1 MTRAFFLH
9 PTANYEKHE
18 TKHETNLDF
27 SRNTITLHREREQM
41 MKKINIRDVA
51 KEAGTSI
58 SSVSR
63 CLNDVPGVAASVR
76 KRILAAVR
84 RLGYDVR
91 SGKRRVVA
99 LILPTIQ
106 VPGLGLYSVQV
117 IDCIRKKAGE
127 KGYGCLMVSREDIGL
142 LSENL
147 ISGAISFDYLKEV
160 CYKFPNMK
168 NIPLVCFNDI
178 GNHLEQ
184 VYSVHSNEKHGIQLA
199 VEHLYRNHH
208 TRIGFLHFMEN
219 RNVVNSNLRS
229 EAFRN
234 ITESLGIR
242 NSCTLQ
248 FYSNDLPLEEAVGM
262 LLKKRCTAL
271 VVGGEDI
278 TLPVMHALFLFGKR
292 IPEDLSLIT
301 YENYFSRYHT
311 PRHTTIAQDFPA
323 LAEASFDLLEKMMHG
338 EKDLSD
344 REIDYKL
351 IVRESVRDLF
361 QTESDPVTFPQ

>member
-1 MTRAFFLH
+1 
-9 PTANYEKHE
+9 
-18 TKHETNLDF
+18 
-27 SRNTITLHREREQM
+27 
-41 MKKINIRDVA
+41 MKTSNIRDVA
-51 KEAGTSI
+51 REAGTSI

-63 CLNDVPGVAASVR
+63 CLNDIPGVAAPVR
-76 KRILAAVR
+76 KRILAAVH

-91 SGKRRVVA
+91 SGKRRVIA

-106 VPGLGLYSVQV
+106 VPEIGLYSAQV
-117 IDCIRKKAGE
+117 MDSIRKKAWE
-127 KGYGCLMVSREDIGL
+127 KGYGCLMISREDIGL
-142 LSENL
+142 LSETL
-147 ISGAISFDYLKEV
+147 ISGAVSFDYLKEV
-160 CYKFPNMK
+160 CYQFPNMK

-199 VEHLYRNHH
+199 VEHFYRNHH
-208 TRIGFLHFMEN
+208 TRIGFLHYMET
-219 RNVVNSNLRS
+219 RNVVNNNLRS

-242 NSCTLQ
+242 NSCAIQ
-248 FYSNDLPLEEAVGM
+248 FFSNDLPLEEAISM

-271 VVGGEDI
+271 LAGGEDL
-278 TLPVMHALFLFGKR
+278 TMSVVHALSLFGKR
-292 IPEDLSLIT
+292 IPEDLSLIS
-301 YENYFSRYHT
+301 YENRFSRFCT

-323 LAEASFDLLEKMMHG
+323 LAEASFDLLEKMMLG

-361 QTESDPVTFPQ
+361 QNDSSSLAFPGKEP